1 MIDFQNSV
9 SKPFVKISGSETNY
23 SRLYFTRSAKAVFV
37 ASNDG
42 SISSMHTVAQLIE
55 LYTSCR

>member
-23 SRLYFTRSAKAVFV
+23 SRLYFTRSAKAAFV
-37 ASNDG
+37 ESNG

>member
-37 ASNDG
+37 VLDG